1 MPVGLS
7 DFKDLLEEYFSVKN
21 APETEQG
28 NKKDKLDDIKMEIYD
43 SYLNEDFERNSN
55 ISSSQSK
62 VMKEFFTEADKFEK
76 KYMESAQITQSEIAK
91 ESNGHALACAVE
103 FTQNFKRFIL
113 LKDEIHEELL
123 RASKKK
129 KSKKKKSK
137 KRKSKRKSKKKRSK
151 KRKSKNRKSKKR

>member
-7 DFKDLLEEYFSVKN
+7 DFKDLLEAYFLIKN
-21 APETEQG
+21 APERGE
-28 NKKDKLDDIKMEIYD
+28 KKGELDDIKMEIYD

-55 ISSSQSK
+55 ISASQSK
-62 VMKEFFTEADKFEK
+62 VMKDFFMEADKFEI
-76 KYMESAQITQSEIAK
+76 KYMDSAQITSSEMAK
-91 ESNGHALACAVE
+91 ESNGHALACSIE

-129 KSKKKKSK
+129 KSKKRKTKKKKSKRKSK
-137 KRKSKRKSKKKRSK
+137 KRKSKKKKT
-151 KRKSKNRKSKKR
+151 RKNK

>member
-7 DFKDLLEEYFSVKN
+7 DFKELLEEYFAVKN

-55 ISSSQSK
+55 VSAAESK

-103 FTQNFKRFIL
+103 FTQNLKRFIL

-129 KSKKKKSK
+129 KSKKRKTKKK
-137 KRKSKRKSKKKRSK
+137 KSKKKRSK
-151 KRKSKNRKSKKR
+151 KRKSKKKKTRKNK